1 MSRYVQ
7 KEGTKGSLRWIQ
19 EFVNDRA
26 GELDRI
32 IAKASQGRITTPIEW
47 RSPRRDDDLA
57 EYRDEAFLDLLGLAL
72 TRRPLEDFWP
82 RQGPQ
87 WDALG
92 RTGSG
97 QSILVEAKA
106 NIPEVI
112 SPATAAGDPSRSRI
126 EAALGET
133 AAFLGVR
140 SSCDWTGTFYQYT
153 NRLAH
158 LYLLSEL
165 NEVDAWLVLV
175 YFMNDEDVDG
185 PGTEAE
191 WKAALQVMYGSLG
204 LPKRHALSE
213 RVVNV
218 FVDIRG

>member
-175 YFMNDEDVDG
+175 YFMNNRGGVEGCVAGDVRIAG
-185 PGTEAE
+185 LAEAARAE
-191 WKAALQVMYGSLG
+191 
-204 LPKRHALSE
+204 
-213 RVVNV
+213 
-218 FVDIRG
+218 